1 MERRRSTPLDALSPG
16 ARFRTGRHVTAAD
29 LAPVAAMLGEAGGA
43 LAARAAGSLMTHLIA
58 TAFPGFGTAIL
69 REDYRYAGTVAEG
82 DALTAEIEVAAVD
95 RAAGRAR
102 LACRVLGPDGTAL
115 LSGEA
120 EVAPPRVA
128 EERELPETPGASPR
142 PVRMLRALLARCA
155 GLPPVPT
162 AVVHPCDAESLRGA
176 LLAAEHGL
184 IAPILVGPEAKIR
197 NAAAAAGLDIAA
209 LPLVPAPHSH
219 AAAETAVAQV
229 REGRAAALM
238 KGSLHT
244 DELMEA
250 ALAREAGLRTERRV
264 SHCFVLDAPLHP
276 RLLLIT
282 DAAVNIQPDLEA
294 KADIAR
300 NAIALARAI
309 GIELPKVAILSAVE
323 TVTPKIPST
332 IDAAAL
338 CKMAERGQIV
348 GGVLDGPLAFDNA
361 VSPAA
366 AKTKGIAS
374 AVAGQADVL
383 LCPDL
388 ESGNMLAKQLTYLG
402 GAESAGIVLG
412 LRVPV
417 ALTSRADSA
426 TARLGSA
433 ALLRLMAPRAAAVAA
448 TP

>member
-1 MERRRSTPLDALSPG
+1 MENRRSTPIDALTPG
-16 ARFRTGRHVTAAD
+16 ARFHAEHGVTAAE
-29 LAPVAAMLGEAGGA
+29 LAPVAAMLGEGDG
-43 LAARAAGSLMTHLIA
+43 LVAARAAGSLMTHLIA
-58 TAFPGFGTAIL
+58 THFPGFGTAIL

-82 DALTAEIEVAAVD
+82 DALAAEIEVAAVD

-102 LACRVLGPDGTAL
+102 LSCRVLGPDGAVRLT
-115 LSGEA
+115 GEA

-128 EERELPETPGASPR
+128 EERALPEPAGATPR
-142 PVRMLRALLARCA
+142 PTRMLRALLARCA
-155 GLPPVPT
+155 GLAPVPT

-176 LLAAEHGL
+176 LLAAQRGL
-184 IAPILVGPEAKIR
+184 IAPILVGPEARIR
-197 NAAAAAGLDIAA
+197 GAAAAAGLDIAA

-219 AAAETAVAQV
+219 AAAEAAVAEVAQ
-229 REGRAAALM
+229 GRAAALM

-244 DELMEA
+244 DELLAA

-264 SHCFVLDAPLHP
+264 SHCFALDAPLYP
-276 RLLLIT
+276 RPLLIT

-300 NAIALARAI
+300 NAIALARAM
-309 GIELPKVAILSAVE
+309 GVALPKVAVLSAVE
-323 TVTPKIPST
+323 TVTPKIAST

-338 CKMAERGQIV
+338 CKMAERGQIT

-366 AKTKGIAS
+366 ARAKGIAS
-374 AVAGQADVL
+374 AVAGEADIL

-388 ESGNMLAKQLTYLG
+388 ESGNMLAKQLTYLA

-412 LRVPV
+412 LRVPL
-417 ALTSRADSA
+417 ALTSRADEA
-426 TARLGSA
+426 TARLASA
-433 ALLRLMAPRAAAVAA
+433 ALLRLMAQPPAG
-448 TP
+448 

>member
-1 MERRRSTPLDALSPG
+1 MERRRSTPLDALNPG
-16 ARFRTGRHVTAAD
+16 ARFRAGHHVTAAD
-29 LAPVAAMLGEAGGA
+29 LAPVAAMLGQAEGA
-43 LAARAAGSLMTHLIA
+43 LAARAAGTLMTHLIA
-58 TAFPGFGTAIL
+58 TAFPGFGTTIL
-69 REDYRYAGTVAEG
+69 REDYQYAGTVAEG
-82 DALTAEIEVAAVD
+82 DSLTAEIEVLAVD
-95 RAAGRAR
+95 KAAGRAR
-102 LACRVLGPDGTAL
+102 LACRVLGPDGAAR

-120 EVAPPRVA
+120 EVAPPRVV
-128 EERELPETPGASPR
+128 EERDMPQTRSASPR
-142 PVRMLRALLARCA
+142 PARVLRALLARCA
-155 GLPPVPT
+155 GLPPVRT
-162 AVVHPCDAESLRGA
+162 AVVHPCDPESLRGA

-197 NAAAAAGLDIAA
+197 NAAEAGGLDIAA

-219 AAAETAVAQV
+219 AAAEAAVALVAQ
-229 REGRAAALM
+229 GRAEALM

-244 DELMEA
+244 DELMAA

-264 SHCFVLDAPLHP
+264 SHCFVLDAPLYP
-276 RLLLIT
+276 RPLLIT
-282 DAAVNIQPDLEA
+282 DAAINIQPGLEE

-309 GIELPKVAILSAVE
+309 GIDLPKVAILSAVE

-332 IDAAAL
+332 VEAAAL

-366 AKTKGIAS
+366 AKAKGIVS
-374 AVAGQADVL
+374 AVAGEADVL

-388 ESGNMLAKQLTYLG
+388 ESGNMLAKQLSYLG

-412 LRVPV
+412 LRVPL
-417 ALTSRADSA
+417 ALTSRADDA
-426 TARLGSA
+426 TSRLASA
-433 ALLRLMAPRAAAVAA
+433 ALLRLMASSVATKPA
-448 TP
+448 N